1 MNTNLSLDQVA
12 ELLKSLLTYYP
23 ERRVDWKN
31 SEYVIFIG
39 HWDDVDCNDECSVN
53 SMYINE
59 NNELSFDLTKYTY
72 CNGDYLGS
80 KELKNIT
87 FDFIENET
95 YEWNEGDDLG
105 ILKYL
110 KNGLKSVVVPTSV
123 TSILE
128 ESFSGSTRLQE
139 VVISDG
145 VTEIGPS
152 AFKNCR
158 KLLKVVIPSSVKS
171 IQKEAFSGCKSLQ
184 EIVIPNG
191 VTSILAHAFKGC
203 SSLEIVRLP
212 VGVSKFDT
220 DYPAFEGCVNLKAIY
235 VPKDSVEY
243 YKELFP
249 SDMHWLIVEE
259 GSDFS
264 VKSENFIAKDLSFT
278 ETLRVIVPKGET
290 DSYFLSAAKKK
301 LGKWKKDE
309 IIEWVIGHFESSAD
323 SEEAYDATKD
333 EI

>member
-1 MNTNLSLDQVA
+1 MNTNLSADQVA

-23 ERRVDWKN
+23 EQRVDWKN
-31 SEYVIFIG
+31 PEYVIFIG
-39 HWDDVDCNDECSVN
+39 HWDDVHCNDECSVN

-59 NNELSFDLTKYTY
+59 NNELSFDLTKHTY

-87 FDFIENET
+87 FDFIANET
-95 YEWNEGDDLG
+95 DEWHEGDDLG
-105 ILKYL
+105 ILEYL
-110 KNGLKSVVVPTSV
+110 KKGLKSVVVPSSV

-128 ESFSGSTRLQE
+128 ESFSASTRLQE

-171 IQKEAFSGCKSLQ
+171 IKKEAFSGCKSLQ

-212 VGVSKFDT
+212 VEVSNMEIS
-220 DYPAFEGCVNLKAIY
+220 AFADCPKLKAIY
-235 VPKDSVEY
+235 VPKGKVDF
-243 YKELFP
+243 YKERFP

-259 GSDFS
+259 GIDLPD
-264 VKSENFIAKDLSFT
+264 KADNFIAKDLLFAPS
-278 ETLRVIVPKGET
+278 LRMVVPKNEA
-290 DSYFLSAAKKK
+290 DSDILSAAKKHLDK
-301 LGKWKKDE
+301 LSKTE
-309 IIEWVIGHFESSAD
+309 IIEWVIEHLD
-323 SEEAYDATKD
+323 SITDSQKPYEGV
-333 EI
+333 